1 MTGATSSDLSLPLRI
16 SIRAT
21 ATEFA
26 QDMLRIAERPA
37 VEIVVVHDASATSIR
52 KAEACAA
59 LLALAPAMLDLLRD
73 ALAAWSD
80 QFDGDDDT
88 DLHVSGAD
96 FVDWFTGWRNTAK
109 CRLSS
114 LLPNQ
119 ASGSAG
125 ADAPRADKA
134 GRQEMLPLSDN
145 QGIALTTLLE
155 RGLMDTCSNRS
166 ANLYQQIL
174 DKLTRVS
181 GNRPVRQFLDVGTV
195 HLSRAD
201 RAFLDSPAELAA
213 PGGIAAMKS
222 PDGWFVYVHD
232 DRAVV
237 EMSDAL
243 WAIFEKAHELGC
255 DYVLFDADGPEHSD
269 LERFTDLIIGPT
281 SGGGL

>member
-1 MTGATSSDLSLPLRI
+1 MTGTTSLDLSMPLRI
-16 SIRAT
+16 STRAAAT
-21 ATEFA
+21 APDTTRTA
-26 QDMLRIAERPA
+26 KRPA
-37 VEIVVVHDASATSIR
+37 VEIVVVHDGSSAAAGE
-52 KAEACAA
+52 AEACSA

-73 ALAAWSD
+73 ALTAWSD
-80 QFDGDDDT
+80 QFEGDDDT

-96 FVDWFTGWRNTAK
+96 FIDWFTGWRCTAK
-109 CRLSS
+109 RRLSS
-114 LLPNQ
+114 LLPNS

-134 GRQEMLPLSDN
+134 GRQDMLPLSDN

-201 RAFLDSPAELAA
+201 RAFLDRSAELAA
-213 PGGIAAMKS
+213 PGGIVAMKS

-255 DYVLFDADGPEHSD
+255 DYVLFDADGPEHPD
-269 LERFTDLIIGPT
+269 LERFTELVIDPT
-281 SGGGL
+281 SEGGQ